1 MTYRIR
7 ISIDRDLNDIIEDR
21 VVTQSEV
28 TIELERGIAYYWTVE
43 TMDSEGTTSGQSPVL
58 AFFTMG
64 FGEENSV
71 PFTAALVGPADQ
83 GNIASGNVTLSWMGG
98 DADVDD
104 TLSYDVFFG
113 TDPNPPMVSQDESA
127 ETFDVMTDPATT
139 YYWSINTTDGSGSR
153 SIGRVWQFTT
163 N

>member
-1 MTYRIR
+1 
-7 ISIDRDLNDIIEDR
+7 
-21 VVTQSEV
+21 
-28 TIELERGIAYYWTVE
+28 
-43 TMDSEGTTSGQSPVL
+43 
-58 AFFTMG
+58 MG

-71 PFTAALVGPADQ
+71 PFTAVLNALADNGSVG
-83 GNIASGNVTLSWMGG
+83 SGTVSLSWIGG

-104 TLSYDVFFG
+104 TLLYDVFFG

-127 ETFDVMTDPATT
+127 ETFDVMTDPGTT
-139 YYWSINTTDGSGSR
+139 YYWRINTTDGSGSS